1 MGLGVTVTAA
11 PGTGEA
17 IPKGPANQGSV
28 LDQTSEAAPSV
39 KTTEHTGLAIVGPG
53 GLPSSP
59 ASSEWFPGPSQIP
72 TNQAA
77 LSLPGIQGG
86 NALPEE
92 DSLRF
97 SPLANARFGEGDNTP
112 SDPAPPTIEDPG
124 DPDGDSAG
132 SKPMGDSGLSPT
144 SLTDVFF
151 SLPQEGITPGPQIL
165 FEIGGQDIDSIVG
178 TPEVLPPQS
187 L

>member
-1 MGLGVTVTAA
+1 MR
-11 PGTGEA
+11 
-17 IPKGPANQGSV
+17 S
-28 LDQTSEAAPSV
+28 
-39 KTTEHTGLAIVGPG
+39 
-53 GLPSSP
+53 
-59 ASSEWFPGPSQIP
+59 
-72 TNQAA
+72 
-77 LSLPGIQGG
+77 
-86 NALPEE
+86 
-92 DSLRF
+92 
-97 SPLANARFGEGDNTP
+97 FGEGDNTP